1 MGVDSVSV
9 APLESNSLGSMNLVE
24 PLGGVDLIDRSK
36 CLNRYQI
43 NEGREA
49 RT

>member
-9 APLESNSLGSMNLVE
+9 APLESNGLRSMNLVE

-36 CLNRYQI
+36 CPNRYQI

-49 RT
+49 RP

>member
-1 MGVDSVSV
+1 MGVHSVSV
-9 APLESNSLGSMNLVE
+9 APLESNGLRSMNLVE
-24 PLGGVDLIDRSK
+24 PLGGVDLINQSK
-36 CLNRYQI
+36 FPNRYQI